1 MTVREELKEQL
12 AAEKEERSG
21 KSRKALSRAN
31 LPVSAN
37 ATANGLSTAH
47 TPNGGAQGV
56 CFHATNYLAAGFFLI
71 GTQSIT
77 ICLVHR
83 SSSSNH
89 PPCAHLSCAYV
100 VE

>member
-1 MTVREELKEQL
+1 MPDLATLRPPAALESPTVTVREELQEQL

-47 TPNGGAQGV
+47 TPNGGAQG
-56 CFHATNYLAAGFFLI
+56 ALPGLAFF
-71 GTQSIT
+71 G
-77 ICLVHR
+77 CLYASR
-83 SSSSNH
+83 
-89 PPCAHLSCAYV
+89 PLTPCPST
-100 VE
+100 